1 MRVAADRV
9 AEVGVQRAL
18 QFLKRQAAILKH
30 LFLDGVDGV
39 AGIGNAERLRAGK
52 VVNRAALLQ
61 GFSSA
66 NAVIYQ
72 RGQERQRAAFAVG
85 DVDAVARFDQ
95 LVHKVRH
102 LFFEGGIEVIH
113 AGVLGHLAGHRAKLF
128 VS

>member
-9 AEVGVQRAL
+9 AEVGVQRPSVPEASGGDP
-18 QFLKRQAAILKH
+18 QTPV
-30 LFLDGVDGV
+30 LDGVEQV

-95 LVHKVRH
+95 LVR
-102 LFFEGGIEVIH
+102 
-113 AGVLGHLAGHRAKLF
+113 APSVLKAA
-128 VS
+128 